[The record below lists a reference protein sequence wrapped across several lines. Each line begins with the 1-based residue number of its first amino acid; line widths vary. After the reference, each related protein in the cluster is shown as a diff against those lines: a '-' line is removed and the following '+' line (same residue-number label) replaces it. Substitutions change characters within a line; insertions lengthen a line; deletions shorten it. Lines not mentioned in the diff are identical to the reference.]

1 MSQTMLTLLQRYIS
15 EVLRIYGINLK
26 EVILYGS
33 YARGDNNAESDID
46 IMILVDLNDEEI
58 RQKGDDLSNVTFDFN
73 YDNDLMVMPIV
84 KNQQHFNRWLN
95 AYPFYNNVRKE
106 GVDLFVA

>member
-33 YARGDNNAESDID
+33 YARGDNNRDSDID

>member
-33 YARGDNNAESDID
+33 YARGDNNKDSDID